1 MIKYHYHSCQACP
14 SIPYLRYDGVE
25 AAVSG
30 RLETGESP
38 TSPAPTSPSSTWSP
52 SQLSARGRTTVLLCL
67 FGKKIC
73 GRNVIATVWADIMGE
88 LSQDNLFHLHPPVEY
103 VAVKTLTNQTCRLH
117 LDISRKNYSFSCIHF
132 ILIGYQ
138 YFG

>member
-1 MIKYHYHSCQACP
+1 MIKYHYDCCQACP

-52 SQLSARGRTTVLLCL
+52 SRPGDGPLSFFVCL
-67 FGKKIC
+67 EKK
-73 GRNVIATVWADIMGE
+73 
-88 LSQDNLFHLHPPVEY
+88 FVEETSLPLY
-103 VAVKTLTNQTCRLH
+103 G
-117 LDISRKNYSFSCIHF
+117 
-132 ILIGYQ
+132 LI
-138 YFG
+138 